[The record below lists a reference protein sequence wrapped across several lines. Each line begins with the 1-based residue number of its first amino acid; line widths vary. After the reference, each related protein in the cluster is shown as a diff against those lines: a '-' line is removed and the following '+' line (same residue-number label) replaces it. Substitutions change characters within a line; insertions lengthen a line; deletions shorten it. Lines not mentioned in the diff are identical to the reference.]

1 MKNIGL
7 KIGKDTP
14 LQKLKYPPL
23 NQRLPIN
30 PCAPVI
36 LLSFR
41 QYVGKNYLV
50 GLLIQLSEAGMRT
63 DMIIPSLNAGR
74 AKEKLQ
80 HVLANHSNSPHHY

>member
-1 MKNIGL
+1 
-7 KIGKDTP
+7 
-14 LQKLKYPPL
+14 
-23 NQRLPIN
+23 
-30 PCAPVI
+30 
-36 LLSFR
+36 
-41 QYVGKNYLV
+41 V